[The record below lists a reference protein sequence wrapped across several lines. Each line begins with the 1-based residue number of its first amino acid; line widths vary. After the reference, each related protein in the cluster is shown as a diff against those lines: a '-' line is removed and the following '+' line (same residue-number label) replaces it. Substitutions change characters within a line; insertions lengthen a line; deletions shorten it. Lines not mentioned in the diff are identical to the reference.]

1 MMNRIDKLF
10 QDKKKNILN
19 IYYTAGFPQLNDTR
33 IILEHLQNASADM
46 VEIGIPF
53 SDSLADGPVIQVANQ
68 QALKNGMS
76 LHLLFHQLKD
86 FRKTISMP
94 VILMGSL
101 NPVLQ
106 FGIENFLTAC
116 KNNGIDGVIL
126 PDLPVTEYE
135 KNYHQMF
142 ERADVHCIFL
152 VTPETSD
159 DRLQKID
166 SLSRGFI
173 YAVSSSSTTG
183 KEKDIQKQKDYFLR
197 LQQKHLNNPVLV
209 GFGIKDK
216 NTFEAACQYS
226 NGAVIGTA
234 FIKALQK
241 GNSIEEIISSFI
253 REIKSL

>member
-1 MMNRIDKLF
+1 MNRIDDLF
-10 QDKKKNILN
+10 QQKKNRILS

-33 IILEHLQNASADM
+33 IILERLQNAGADM
-46 VEIGIPF
+46 VEIGMPF

-76 LHLLFHQLKD
+76 LHLLFQQLKD
-86 FRKTISMP
+86 FRENIHIP

-101 NPVLQ
+101 NPALQ

-135 KNYHQMF
+135 KNYRQIF
-142 ERADVHCIFL
+142 ESAGVHCVFL
-152 VTPETSD
+152 VTPETSHE
-159 DRLQKID
+159 RLHKID
-166 SLSRGFI
+166 SLSGGFI

-183 KEKDIQKQKDYFLR
+183 KEKNIQKQSAYFQR
-197 LQQKHLNNPVLV
+197 LENENLKNPVLV

-216 NTFEAACQYS
+216 NTFKAACQYT

-234 FIKALQK
+234 FIKALQAA
-241 GNSIEEIISSFI
+241 GDIENNIHQFI
-253 REIKSL
+253 NDIR

>member
-10 QDKKKNILN
+10 QDKKKDILN
-19 IYYTAGFPQLNDTR
+19 IYYTAGFPQLNDTLTV
-33 IILEHLQNASADM
+33 LENLQKCGADM

-53 SDSLADGPVIQVANQ
+53 SDSLADGPVIQEANQ
-68 QALKNGMS
+68 QALRNGMS
-76 LHLLFHQLKD
+76 LHLLFQQLKD
-86 FRKTISMP
+86 FRESIHIP

-106 FGIENFLTAC
+106 FGIEDFLTAC
-116 KNNGIDGVIL
+116 KINGIDGVIL

-135 KNYHQMF
+135 KNYRQMF
-142 ERADVHCIFL
+142 ESADVHCIFL
-152 VTPETSD
+152 ITPETRD
-159 DRLQKID
+159 GRLNKID
-166 SLSRGFI
+166 SLSQGFI

-183 KEKDIQKQKDYFLR
+183 KEKDIQKQKDYFIR
-197 LQQKHLNNPVLV
+197 LQQQHLNNPMLV

-216 NTFEAACQYS
+216 DTFETACQYT

-241 GNSIEEIISSFI
+241 GNNIPESVSSFI
-253 REIKSL
+253 QQVI